1 MQLVPAPPRTRRA
14 QRPKLTLTQRIEK
27 VLTLSGWRGR
37 GIDFTAGAIAVLG
50 LAPFYVWII
59 ALLAFGVLALRL
71 DRRAQAEVNA
81 AKLCRSS
88 GFWFGMGYFVFG
100 IFWIGSAFIARGPEY
115 VPLMVPMVLGLCFVL
130 SLFWMLAGHVY
141 AKLRPNGLWAPFIFA
156 SLLSMAEIARG
167 HVLTGF
173 PWNLPGYVFKAGG
186 AVSQSAS
193 LIGIYGL
200 TFLTL
205 LLSGLIAHSL
215 SSRDKGAE
223 KPAGLAVLVL
233 LFSLFGFGF
242 ARLQLAKP
250 LEFHKGVNLRI
261 VQIPFDQSDKFDP
274 KKSIDIVNQYLTQTA
289 EPGLED
295 VTHLVWPEGAV
306 NGLALENEPLIR
318 AVSELFLSFDN
329 SPPIWMTQSLR
340 SETRPNLK
348 GEIVEDYYN
357 TSAAISFA
365 PDGSAAIET
374 LNDKS
379 LLVPF
384 GEYIPFGKWVENR
397 GVSPLSTAMAS
408 ISPAPKKLLA
418 SFPGLPRVS
427 PQICYEIIF
436 SAMTP
441 RPRTSEP
448 AQWILNQS
456 NDGWYGKSSG
466 PRQHAN
472 QAAYRA
478 IEEGLP
484 IVRSAGNGISGVID
498 PYGRWYVR
506 AEPDARMAL
515 DTQLPK
521 PISRPLFFGNHIWFL
536 FLINFASCLVYT
548 LRWGRL
554 HGAGSL

>member
-1 MQLVPAPPRTRRA
+1 M
-14 QRPKLTLTQRIEK
+14 TLTQRIERG
-27 VLTLSGWRGR
+27 LAITGWRGR
-37 GIDFTAGAIAVLG
+37 GIDFTLGAVAVLG
-50 LAPFYVWII
+50 LAPFYVWVI
-59 ALLAFGVLALRL
+59 ALLAFGAFALRL
-71 DRRAQAEVNA
+71 DRQAQAEVNA
-81 AKLCRSS
+81 AKLCRST
-88 GFWFGMGYFVFG
+88 GLWFGMGYFVFG

-141 AKLRPNGLWAPFIFA
+141 AKLKPHGLWAVFIFA
-156 SLLSMAEIARG
+156 SLFSMTEIARG

-173 PWNLPGYVFKAGG
+173 PWNLPGYIFKAGG
-186 AVSQSAS
+186 YVSQSTAV
-193 LIGIYGL
+193 IGIYGL
-200 TFLTL
+200 TFLVFL
-205 LLSGLIAHSL
+205 ISGFIGHCLMG
-215 SSRDKGAE
+215 RDKRTE
-223 KPAGLAVLVL
+223 KPAGIAVLIL
-233 LFSLFGFGF
+233 LVGLYGFGF
-242 ARLQLAKP
+242 ARLQAASP

-274 KKSIDIVNQYLTQTA
+274 VKSIDIVNQYLAQTA
-289 EPGLED
+289 APELED
-295 VTHLVWPEGAV
+295 VTHVIWPEGAI
-306 NGLALENEPLIR
+306 NGLALENDPLIR
-318 AVSELFLSFDN
+318 AVSDLFLSFDN
-329 SPPIWMTQSLR
+329 SPPIWLASSLR

-348 GEIVEDYYN
+348 GETVEDYYN
-357 TSAAISFA
+357 TSAAISFG
-365 PDGSAAIET
+365 PDGSAAIEAM
-374 LNDKS
+374 NDKS

-408 ISPAPKKLLA
+408 ISPAPKKVLA
-418 SFPGLPRVS
+418 DFPGLPRLS
-427 PQICYEIIF
+427 PQVCYEIIF

-441 RPRTSEP
+441 RPKIGEP

-484 IVRSAGNGISGVID
+484 IIRSAGNGISGVID

-521 PISRPLFFGNHIWFL
+521 PISRPLFFGYNIWFL
-536 FLINFASCLVYT
+536 FLINFASCLLYA
-548 LRWGRL
+548 LQRSRA
-554 HGAGSL
+554 HKSDFI

>member
-1 MQLVPAPPRTRRA
+1 MG
-14 QRPKLTLTQRIEK
+14 
-27 VLTLSGWRGR
+27 S
-37 GIDFTAGAIAVLG
+37 IAVLG
-50 LAPFYVWII
+50 LAPFYVWMI
-59 ALLAFGVLALRL
+59 ALLAFGFFALRL
-71 DRRAQAEVNA
+71 DRRAQAELNA

-88 GFWFGMGYFVFG
+88 GLWFGMGYFVFG

-115 VPLMVPMVLGLCFVL
+115 VPLMVPMVLGLCVVL
-130 SLFWMLAGHVY
+130 SLFWIIAAHFY
-141 AKLRPNGLWAPFIFA
+141 AKLKPSGLWAPLIFA

-173 PWNLPGYVFKAGG
+173 PWNLPGYIFKAGG

-205 LLSGLIAHSL
+205 LLSGLIAHCL
-215 SSRDKGAE
+215 LGRDKGTE
-223 KPAGLAVLVL
+223 KPAGLAALIL
-233 LFSLFGFGF
+233 LFSLYGFGF
-242 ARLQLAKP
+242 ARLQMANP
-250 LEFHKGVNLRI
+250 LEFHEGVNLRI
-261 VQIPFDQSDKFDP
+261 VQIPFNQSDKFDP
-274 KKSIDIVNQYLTQTA
+274 EKSIDIVNQYLTQTA
-289 EPGLED
+289 EPELED
-295 VTHLVWPEGAV
+295 VTHVIWPEGAV

-318 AVSELFLSFDN
+318 AVSDLFLSFDN
-329 SPPIWMTQSLR
+329 SPPIWLASSLR

-348 GEIVEDYYN
+348 GETVEDYYN

-365 PDGSAAIET
+365 IDGSATIEAI
-374 LNDKS
+374 NDKS

-418 SFPGLPRVS
+418 DVPGVPRLS

-436 SAMTP
+436 SGMTP
-441 RPRTSEP
+441 RPKNMPP

-466 PRQHAN
+466 PLQHAN

-506 AEPDARMAL
+506 AEPDERMAL
-515 DTQLPK
+515 DTKLPK
-521 PISRPLFFGNHIWFL
+521 PISRALFFGNQIWFL
-536 FLINFASCLVYT
+536 FLINLASCLLCT
-548 LRWGRL
+548 LRWSRP
-554 HGAGSL
+554 HGGGST